1 MAFVSS
7 ILVDGTKCSMRSTAM
22 KFGQIFLHGSLRFWT
37 DDEMLKQSLRERF
50 LVPQEKRVN
59 STGEQDHEQ

>member
-1 MAFVSS
+1 
-7 ILVDGTKCSMRSTAM
+7 M

-37 DDEMLKQSLRERF
+37 DDEILKQSLRERF